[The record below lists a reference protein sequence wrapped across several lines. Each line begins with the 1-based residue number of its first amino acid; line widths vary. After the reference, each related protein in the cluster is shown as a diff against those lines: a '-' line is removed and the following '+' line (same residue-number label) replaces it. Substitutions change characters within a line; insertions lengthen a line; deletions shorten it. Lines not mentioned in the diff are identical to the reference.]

1 MQISCIYNG
10 KKLLLSQFLC
20 SLTHV
25 HTLSQRPFLACT
37 LQYVKNE
44 MTTYEMYFKVTKFV
58 INIIILPYFRAE
70 SKCMNLHH
78 IISSCVLQP
87 PVVWN
92 VISRRQNKA
101 SILFPLKLYQS
112 HKHVKTF

>member
-44 MTTYEMYFKVTKFV
+44 MTTYEMYFNATKLV
-58 INIIILPYFRAE
+58 INIIILLYFRAE
-70 SKCMNLHH
+70 YRKY
-78 IISSCVLQP
+78 VL
-87 PVVWN
+87 VLDVLCK
-92 VISRRQNKA
+92 IGIKYH
-101 SILFPLKLYQS
+101 KL
-112 HKHVKTF
+112 

>member
-44 MTTYEMYFKVTKFV
+44 MTTYETYFKVTKFV
-58 INIIILPYFRAE
+58 INIIILLYF
-70 SKCMNLHH
+70 
-78 IISSCVLQP
+78 
-87 PVVWN
+87 
-92 VISRRQNKA
+92 
-101 SILFPLKLYQS
+101 
-112 HKHVKTF
+112 

>member
-44 MTTYEMYFKVTKFV
+44 MTTYEMYSKLTEFV
-58 INIIILPYFRAE
+58 KHIIILLYFRAE

-78 IISSCVLQP
+78 IIFIVCTSTPCRVECHL
-87 PVVWN
+87 
-92 VISRRQNKA
+92 
-101 SILFPLKLYQS
+101 
-112 HKHVKTF
+112 